1 MTSMKVS
8 IPTYQVIER
17 KVNWLFKKLN
27 FNQFIANTGR
37 PLSIPLNQI
46 VCLGL
51 YKQLKG
57 MPTKKQVW
65 NNFKNKFKCS
75 YKTFVV
81 NLNRWFFLSG
91 LMLGF
96 LMKINRQ
103 FAHLVKFIDS
113 TDIPVCKFKN
123 AHFHKTM
130 KQLAQFGRTKK
141 GTFYGLKLHI
151 ITDFENRLLS
161 IRITA
166 GNTGDRDVVI
176 EMSENMMGIFIAD
189 AGYVSEPLA
198 REFHIEGKRVLQA
211 KPRVNMRKI
220 MSQVENYLYSKRMGI
235 ELNFNVLKNF
245 YGLITS
251 VPRSVMG
258 YLSNYIYSILAFQ
271 LDEH

>member
-1 MTSMKVS
+1 MKVS
-8 IPTYQVIER
+8 IPTYRAIER
-17 KVNWLFKKLN
+17 KVNWLFKKLK
-27 FNQFIANTGR
+27 FNQFIALTGR

-46 VCLGL
+46 ISLGL

-57 MPTKKQVW
+57 IPTKKQVW
-65 NNFKNKFKCS
+65 NDFKNKFKCS

-81 NLNRWFFLSG
+81 NLNRWFFLAG

-103 FAHLVKFIDS
+103 FAQLVKFIDS

-130 KQLAQFGRTKK
+130 KQLAKFSRTKK
-141 GTFYGLKLHI
+141 GIFYGLKLHI
-151 ITDFENRLLS
+151 ITDFDNKLLA
-161 IRITA
+161 IRITS
-166 GNTGDRDVVI
+166 GNVDDRDVVI
-176 EMSENMMGIFIAD
+176 EMSEDMIGIFIAD
-189 AGYVSEPLA
+189 AGYTSKTLA
-198 REFHIEGKRVLQA
+198 HKFHIEGQRVLQA
-211 KPRVNMRKI
+211 KPRVNMKKLI
-220 MSQVENYLYSKRMGI
+220 NQVENYLYSQRMRI

>member
-1 MTSMKVS
+1 MKVS
-8 IPTYQVIER
+8 IPTYKAIER
-17 KVNWLFKKLN
+17 KVDWLFKKLK
-27 FNQFIANTGR
+27 FNQFIASTGR

-46 VCLGL
+46 ISLGL
-51 YKQLKG
+51 YKHIKG

-65 NNFKNKFKCS
+65 NDFKNKFKCS

-81 NLNRWFFLSG
+81 NLNRWFFLAG

-96 LMKINRQ
+96 LMKIKRE

-113 TDIPVCKFKN
+113 TEMPVCKFKN
-123 AHFHKTM
+123 AHFHRTM
-130 KQLAQFGRTKK
+130 KQLAEFSKTRK
-141 GTFYGLKLHI
+141 GVFYGLKLHI

-161 IRITA
+161 IRITS
-166 GNTGDRDVVI
+166 GNTDDRAVVI
-176 EMSENMMGIFIAD
+176 EMAEDMIGIFIAD

-198 REFHIEGKRVLQA
+198 REFHNKGQRILQA
-211 KPRVNMRKI
+211 KPRSNMRKL
-220 MSQVENYLYSKRMGI
+220 MSQLENFLYANRMKI